1 MRSEG
6 MMVLEYIHFLKA
18 VHFIHRKKESRDT
31 EELICISTYHQ
42 KQETVFLIWASQL
55 TPKHQLSWLPKE
67 KKNQNKQKTHTHA
80 QMREQKDVVSNP
92 VLCKIMEQSNHYSHI
107 INHRERRK

>member
-1 MRSEG
+1 MKSEKRNEKRG
-6 MMVLEYIHFLKA
+6 YDGTGIYPLLEGGTLHSSQ
-18 VHFIHRKKESRDT
+18 KEGRDT
-31 EELICISTYHQ
+31 EELICIRTYHQ

-80 QMREQKDVVSNP
+80 QMREQKN
-92 VLCKIMEQSNHYSHI
+92 
-107 INHRERRK
+107 INH

>member
-1 MRSEG
+1 MI
-6 MMVLEYIHFLKA
+6 VLEYPHFLKM

-31 EELICISTYHQ
+31 EQLICISTYHQ

-67 KKNQNKQKTHTHA
+67 KKNQNKQNTHIHTRTNERAEKH
-80 QMREQKDVVSNP
+80 KPLDVVSNQ
-92 VLCKIMEQSNHYSHI
+92 VLCKIMEQGNHYSHI
-107 INHRERRK
+107 INHRERR

>member
-1 MRSEG
+1 

-67 KKNQNKQKTHTHA
+67 KKNQNKQKTHTYA

-92 VLCKIMEQSNHYSHI
+92 VLCKIMEQSNHY
-107 INHRERRK
+107 

>member
-1 MRSEG
+1 MKSEKRNERRG
-6 MMVLEYIHFLKA
+6 YDGTGISPLLEA

-42 KQETVFLIWASQL
+42 KQETVFMIWASQL

-67 KKNQNKQKTHTHA
+67 KKNQNKQNTHVHA
-80 QMREQKDVVSNP
+80 QMREQKN
-92 VLCKIMEQSNHYSHI
+92 
-107 INHRERRK
+107 INH